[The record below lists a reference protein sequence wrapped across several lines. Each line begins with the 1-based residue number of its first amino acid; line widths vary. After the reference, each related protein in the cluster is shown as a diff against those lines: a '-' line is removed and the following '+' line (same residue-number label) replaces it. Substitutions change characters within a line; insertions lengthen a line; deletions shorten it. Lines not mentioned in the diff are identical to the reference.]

1 MKDRKLV
8 LLQIMPITPWI
19 LIKNSWIW
27 DISSFNLAE
36 QYLLNTQR
44 RFTLAKVPKLRSEVI
59 DRVYKT

>member
-44 RFTLAKVPKLRSEVI
+44 RFTLTKVPKLRSVVT

>member
-19 LIKNSWIW
+19 LIENSWIW